1 MLRFHKFITFVR
13 INQDSCLGRENQQCS
28 DTLTF
33 MDRLTFHSNS
43 RRKSKISLSQRGVRV
58 NLVEVSGV
66 LLYAETDITYR
77 TFTCSKKVS
86 CSASLRSKQ
95 IVYGY

>member
-33 MDRLTFHSNS
+33 MDRLTFHS
-43 RRKSKISLSQRGVRV
+43 KFAQEK
-58 NLVEVSGV
+58 
-66 LLYAETDITYR
+66 
-77 TFTCSKKVS
+77 
-86 CSASLRSKQ
+86 
-95 IVYGY
+95 

>member
-33 MDRLTFHSNS
+33 MDRLTFHS
-43 RRKSKISLSQRGVRV
+43 KFALEK
-58 NLVEVSGV
+58 
-66 LLYAETDITYR
+66 
-77 TFTCSKKVS
+77 
-86 CSASLRSKQ
+86 
-95 IVYGY
+95 

>member
-1 MLRFHKFITFVR
+1 
-13 INQDSCLGRENQQCS
+13 
-28 DTLTF
+28 
-33 MDRLTFHSNS
+33 MDRLTFHSKFA
-43 RRKSKISLSQRGVRV
+43 REIKSKISLSQRGVRV

-86 CSASLRSKQ
+86 CSASLRNKQ